1 MSAIVPKVPV
11 RDVLKV
17 ALVAC
22 WLLAQAGVSAEHLS
36 SRCRTSPR
44 TLLSSISSISSI
56 KQPRFCLQASLRQHG
71 AVRTKITS
79 ASATAAST
87 IAPTFSLDL
96 DTSVESSPVIRFASD
111 FDNPGLDRSA
121 ARLKLESESTLPHLL
136 SWLDGWRM
144 DIERGLFRPLR
155 LRASRFAFAYTDI
168 FDTRGHPDKGSHGL
182 GFLFRYDFRKAPDRL

>member
-1 MSAIVPKVPV
+1 MSAVVPNVPV
-11 RDVLKV
+11 RAALKV
-17 ALVAC
+17 ALVDC

-44 TLLSSISSISSI
+44 TLLSSLSAA

-79 ASATAAST
+79 APPTAANT

-96 DTSVESSPVIRFASD
+96 DTSVESSPVIRLASD

-121 ARLKLESESTLPHLL
+121 ARLKLEPESTLPHLL

>member
-1 MSAIVPKVPV
+1 MSAIVPNVPL

-44 TLLSSISSISSI
+44 TLLSSMSAA
-56 KQPRFCLQASLRQHG
+56 KQPRFCLQTSLRQHG

-87 IAPTFSLDL
+87 IAPNFSLDL
-96 DTSVESSPVIRFASD
+96 ETSLETSPLIQFPSD
-111 FDNPGLDRSA
+111 FNNPGLDRSA
-121 ARLKLESESTLPHLL
+121 ARLKLEPESTLPHLL

-182 GFLFRYDFRKAPDRL
+182 GVLFRYDFRKAPDRL